1 MEESLIQHRLQRAR
15 ETLEEAR
22 LLAEIK
28 HWNAAVNRL
37 YYACFYAVSS
47 LLASRMMSAS
57 KHSQARSLFSQHF
70 VKTGLM
76 SKDQAQLFNTLYDLR
91 QESDYQDF
99 FSADPQHVI
108 PWLDDVSEF
117 LQSVRDVIARLK

>member
-1 MEESLIQHRLQRAR
+1 MVESLIQHRLQRAR

-22 LLAEIK
+22 LLAEMK

-37 YYACFYAVSS
+37 YYACFYAVSA

-57 KHSQARSLFSQHF
+57 KHSQVRSLLSLHF

-117 LQSVRDVIARLK
+117 LQSVRDLIARLT

>member
-22 LLAEIK
+22 LLSEMK

-37 YYACFYAVSS
+37 YYACFYAVSA
-47 LLASRMMSAS
+47 LLASRTMSAS
-57 KHSQARSLFSQHF
+57 KHSQVRSLFSQHF

-99 FSADPQHVI
+99 FSADPQRVM
-108 PWLDDVSEF
+108 PWLDDVNEF
-117 LQSVRDVIARLK
+117 LQSTRDLIARLK

>member
-22 LLAEIK
+22 LLAEMK

-37 YYACFYAVSS
+37 YYACFYAVSA
-47 LLASRMMSAS
+47 LLAGRMMSAS

-117 LQSVRDVIARLK
+117 VQSVRDLIERLK